1 MKKQSFSQ
9 CLRSLL
15 MSRTFRCGGY
25 SALLTALIILLVLA
39 VNHLAAILE
48 TRYSLTAD
56 FSFNALTV
64 QSETTASVLKSLDR
78 DVHVYYVHTNAGMT
92 TSSLSEDDMRVLLGR
107 YQTASSRLTWSEEN
121 IVQNP
126 AFSEQ
131 YADLLTGKEITANCL
146 VVRCEETGRV
156 RVLDENDFVSR
167 SYDMNTGSFQVTGYT
182 VEKNLTEALLYVSRT
197 EVPTLQVLT
206 GHGELTT
213 ADLAHMTSF
222 LSSNSYDVQRVSAA
236 ELNTQ
241 YPLLI
246 ACPQFDLTQEE
257 LELLLHFAQQGGTFL
272 VLSRF
277 SDPAELPRFGELFLY
292 FGLRILPGLCVA
304 DAEDKGSYYNDSPA
318 ILAPY
323 MQTVPELA
331 KLTQDGRDF
340 LLLTGARAF
349 DILTERDSSIFTESL
364 LKSGSAYLHSAYEE
378 SLDKAP
384 DDPEGY
390 FDLAVYARR
399 FYEDNSSS
407 RMIMVGNADL
417 FCEQWMMENTYSP
430 EFLLAL
436 LQTLNGENALDLNI
450 LQKNAV
456 RAPLRSASMALPA
469 ILSLLL
475 PLLIFILAVLIL
487 VPRRNL

>member
-1 MKKQSFSQ
+1 MKNQNLSQ
-9 CLRSLL
+9 RLRSLL
-15 MSRTFRCGGY
+15 LSRAFRCGGY

-64 QSETTASVLKSLDR
+64 QSETTASVLKSLDK

-92 TSSLSEDDMRVLLGR
+92 SSSLSEDDMRVLLGR
-107 YQTASSRLTWSEEN
+107 YQTASSRLSWSEEN

-156 RVLDENDFVSR
+156 RVLDESDFVSR

-236 ELNTQ
+236 ELNVQ

-246 ACPQFDLTQEE
+246 A
-257 LELLLHFAQQGGTFL
+257 
-272 VLSRF
+272 
-277 SDPAELPRFGELFLY
+277 
-292 FGLRILPGLCVA
+292 
-304 DAEDKGSYYNDSPA
+304 
-318 ILAPY
+318 
-323 MQTVPELA
+323 
-331 KLTQDGRDF
+331 
-340 LLLTGARAF
+340 
-349 DILTERDSSIFTESL
+349 
-364 LKSGSAYLHSAYEE
+364 
-378 SLDKAP
+378 
-384 DDPEGY
+384 
-390 FDLAVYARR
+390 
-399 FYEDNSSS
+399 
-407 RMIMVGNADL
+407 
-417 FCEQWMMENTYSP
+417 
-430 EFLLAL
+430 
-436 LQTLNGENALDLNI
+436 
-450 LQKNAV
+450 
-456 RAPLRSASMALPA
+456 
-469 ILSLLL
+469 
-475 PLLIFILAVLIL
+475 
-487 VPRRNL
+487 